1 MAACKKP
8 ERAEAVFLWRN
19 KSQKKKSFSYL
30 SLTDLIQI
38 IPKLPMKLF
47 LSKKKKSNGSNST
60 KETAL
65 YMISDRWRLF

>member
-47 LSKKKKSNGSNST
+47 LSKKKKNQM
-60 KETAL
+60 AL
-65 YMISDRWRLF
+65 TPPKKLLYV